1 MPFTSAA
8 LAIDGALTPAS
19 LQRLGT
25 RAAVKQSGIINPGD
39 LKVSQLSGGA
49 GNGVQIAP
57 GGAVI
62 ENRYVSN
69 SGQAYV
75 VENVG
80 ADIVDGADT
89 GWPATNPGIARSHLV
104 CVSIGDPQY
113 STAGAAPWFTETLK
127 NAQTELTWR
136 DFQYVRP
143 LVIQNVPAGTK
154 RIEDLA
160 VPPTYPV
167 YALARL
173 DLPSNW
179 TTIADA
185 QIVDLRQVVN
195 PRTSMEQ
202 WNVAVAADD
211 LLNSTVDLQYEVWP
225 DNSVKDVYI
234 PPWATKVYVNAY
246 IQSFLKGSNI
256 LNDSRMRVSIFDGAT
271 RKVAGTTTTFYS
283 IASGVANTRH
293 TVHMGAPMSIPAAD
307 RGAIRQFCTEAALV
321 DHTAMNNNLKT
332 DIGTSVSITLRF
344 VEEAV

>member
-1 MPFTSAA
+1 MTFTSAA

-19 LQRLGT
+19 LQRLGM

-75 VENVG
+75 IENVA
-80 ADIVDGADT
+80 ADIVDGSDY

-113 STAGAAPWFTETLK
+113 SFAGAAPWFT
-127 NAQTELTWR
+127 ALTAPA
-136 DFQYVRP
+136 DDTAALTYQYVRP
-143 LVIQNVPAGTK
+143 MIIANVPAGTK
-154 RIEDLA
+154 RVEDLVA
-160 VPPTYPV
+160 PPTFPC
-167 YALARL
+167 YAIARL
-173 DLPSNW
+173 DLASNW

-185 QIVDLRQVVN
+185 AIIDLRSVVN
-195 PRTSMEQ
+195 ARTAMEQ

-211 LLNSTVDLQYEVWP
+211 LLSSTVDLQYEVWP
-225 DNSVKDVYI
+225 DNSVKDIYI

-246 IQSFLKGSNI
+246 IQSFFKGASI
-256 LNDSRMRVSIFDGAT
+256 LNDSRMRVSIFDGVT

-283 IASGVANTRH
+283 VAAGANTRH
-293 TVHMGAPMSIPAAD
+293 TVHMGAPMSIPSAD

-344 VEEAV
+344 TEEAV